1 MSSPKPTLLTP
12 GEYLEIERKA
22 EIRSEY
28 IAGRIYAMAGASRRH
43 NLIAGNI
50 LAALKAQL
58 RGKPC
63 ETYMADMRVRVS
75 PTGLYTYPDVIAV
88 CGPPQFEDA
97 FVDTLLNPT
106 LLVEVLSETT
116 EAYDRGDKFAQYRN
130 LDSLREYVLVSQ
142 NKLRVEDYLRDGE
155 RWVLSEVRV
164 RGESIGLTSIG
175 CQIALAAIYEGVDFE
190 SAAAGR

>member
-43 NLIAGNI
+43 NLIAGNL
-50 LAALKAQL
+50 LAALKTQL
-58 RGKPC
+58 RGKTC
-63 ETYMADMRVRVS
+63 ETYMADMRVNVS

-88 CGPPQFEDA
+88 CGQPQFEDA

-106 LLVEVLSETT
+106 LIVEVLSETT
-116 EAYDRGDKFAQYRN
+116 EAYDRGDKFAQYRS

-155 RWVLSEVRV
+155 HWVLSEVRV
-164 RGESIGLTSIG
+164 LGETIGLTSIG
-175 CQIALAAIYEGVDFE
+175 CEIQLAAIYEGVDFE
-190 SAAAGR
+190 SEVAGR

>member
-1 MSSPKPTLLTP
+1 MSSPKPILLTP

-43 NLIAGNI
+43 NLIAGNF
-50 LAALKAQL
+50 LATLKGQL

-63 ETYMADMRVRVS
+63 ETYMADMRVKVS

-88 CGPPQFEDA
+88 CGQPQFEDA

-106 LLVEVLSETT
+106 LIVEVLSETT

-155 RWVLSEVRV
+155 HWVLSEVRV
-164 RGESIGLTSIG
+164 LGESIGLTSIG
-175 CQIALAAIYEGVDFE
+175 CEIQLAAIYEGVDFE
-190 SAAAGR
+190 SEVAGR

>member
-1 MSSPKPTLLTP
+1 MFSPKPTLLTP

-43 NLIAGNI
+43 NLIAGNL
-50 LAALKAQL
+50 LAALKTQL

-63 ETYMADMRVRVS
+63 ETYIADMRVKVA
-75 PTGLYTYPDVIAV
+75 PTALYTYPDVIAV
-88 CGPPQFEDA
+88 CRQPQFEDA

-106 LLVEVLSETT
+106 LIVEVLPETT

-142 NKLRVEDYLRDGE
+142 NKLGVEDYLRDGE
-155 RWVLSEVRV
+155 HWVLSEVRV
-164 RGESIGLTSIG
+164 LGESIDLTSIG
-175 CQIALAAIYEGVDFE
+175 CEIQLAAIYEGVDFE
-190 SAAAGR
+190 SEVGGR